1 MTTDPIALIAGIVS
15 VIAVIVTLIT
25 AATSAKS
32 TALASLQ
39 TVVDTLRR
47 ELEKQEKDIKLL
59 RGELAK
65 ERKLRMAYEDYIQA
79 LILRM
84 REASIEPP
92 SIADYLKER
101 DEYNPIHSI
110 E

>member
-1 MTTDPIALIAGIVS
+1 MTTDPIALLAGIVS
-15 VIAVIVTLIT
+15 IIAVIVTLIT
-25 AATSAKS
+25 ASTSAKS
-32 TALASLQ
+32 TALTSLQ
-39 TVVDTLRR
+39 GVVDTLQRQI
-47 ELEKQEKDIKLL
+47 EKQEKDIKSL

-65 ERKLRMAYEDYIQA
+65 ERNLRMAYEDYIQA

-92 SIADYLKER
+92 SIADYLKDRE
-101 DEYNPIHSI
+101 EFNPIHTV